1 MPFRLYD
8 IPAHL
13 PFLDCLAQGVLRMT
27 TAPERLSRVTILL
40 PTRRSARALRFA
52 FLRAVAP
59 EGGEDAPRALLLP
72 RMRALAGLSTEDAD
86 ELALPALLDLPPAVD
101 PLRRQAVLAKF
112 VLRRPARHAGPA
124 TPEQA
129 WSLAGALATLLDE
142 IALEEKNLDLLAAS
156 TTGELAADWLERL
169 EELVPV
175 EHARHW
181 EITLIFLRAV
191 VADWQHW
198 LAREGL
204 LDIGMRRVQALRVQT
219 RAWEE
224 RPPED
229 PVIAAGI
236 GVGGTV
242 PAAAELLRVVATA
255 LPKGAVVLHGVDQ
268 ASAEAVWDAIREAP
282 THPFSGQQR
291 LLHAIGAGR
300 EDVRRWHGCPEGE
313 AAERAVPAGRPDLI
327 GMALRPAA
335 GLPAWQSRR
344 PAQWAKAA
352 EGLTLLS
359 APDAQAEAVAAA
371 LALRE
376 ALEKPGAR
384 AALITPDRDL
394 ARRVSAELA
403 RHGITADDSA
413 GEPLAETPAGAFL
426 RLLARMA
433 AAEFAPVPL
442 LAALKHPLCA
452 GGMERGEWLRAVRRL
467 ERLALRGTRPASG
480 LEGVRSAARAG
491 LARRSAE
498 DAASPALTVLDRLEA
513 CLGDFAALPEAPL
526 RPPSDLLAAHLAAA
540 EALAA
545 TDLLPGGHRL
555 YAGPEGE
562 ALASHL
568 AGLGP
573 AMASLGP
580 LSPAAWPALFDAAMA
595 GAAAP
600 SLRGSRGRDGGPHP
614 RVEILGLLEARLLAF
629 DKVVLGA
636 LDETVWPLATD
647 PGPWMSRPMRVA
659 FGLPEPEAR
668 IGRVAADFLLSACAA
683 PHAVLSRAAK
693 RGGAPTVPARWLTR
707 VETFLAG
714 QHDEAHPAGLRLP
727 PEPAMHWAALLDRPE
742 TAAPCERPAPRPPA
756 AARPDRISVTEV
768 ETLIADPYAFYAK
781 RVLRLSPLEPLD
793 AEVGAADYGNL
804 VHAAMAGFVR
814 RLGEAWPGR
823 EAAEKRFAEAAEA
836 ALDEAGAHSGLAA
849 FWRPRLQ
856 RIGAFVVAR
865 EEELRRA
872 GAVLRS
878 HVETRGTL
886 ELRHPDGRTVSVT
899 ARADRLDHRA
909 SGTFAILDYKTG
921 TLPTGKAVEEGHKP
935 QLLLEAA
942 MVAAGR
948 FEGVPQGATS
958 ELAYWRLTGGP
969 EPGEVRTVMREAHAI
984 GAAADHALER
994 VRDLADRFLFGDAA
1008 FTARPHPGRAPAG
1021 GDYDHLSRLAEWSGA
1036 EDAEVAGS

>member
-13 PFLDCLAQGVLRMT
+13 PFLDCLAQGVLRSVLE
-27 TAPERLSRVTILL
+27 PERLSRVTILL
-40 PTRRSARALRFA
+40 PTRRSARALRLS
-52 FLRAVAP
+52 FLRAIAP
-59 EGGEDAPRALLLP
+59 DGAEDAPRALLLP

-101 PLRRQAVLAKF
+101 PLRRQAVLANF
-112 VLRRPARHAGPA
+112 VRTLPAARGGPA

-142 IALEEKNLDLLAAS
+142 IALEERDLDLLASSAPE
-156 TTGELAADWLERL
+156 ELADAWLERL
-169 EELVPV
+169 AALVPE
-175 EHARHW
+175 EHAQHW
-181 EITLIFLRAV
+181 QITLVFLRGV
-191 VADWQHW
+191 VAQWQHW
-198 LAREGL
+198 LSQHGL

-219 RAWEE
+219 RAWEAS
-224 RPPED
+224 PPED

-242 PAAAELLRVVATA
+242 PAAAELLRVVATQ
-255 LPKGAVVLHGVDQ
+255 LPRGAVVLHGVDQ

-282 THPFSGQQR
+282 THPFCGQQR
-291 LLHAIGAGR
+291 LLHAIGAQR
-300 EDVRRWHGCPEGE
+300 EDVKRWHGCPQGE
-313 AAERAVPAGRPDLI
+313 AVERAVPPGRPDLI

-344 PAQWAKAA
+344 PARWREAMG
-352 EGLTLLS
+352 GLTLIS

-384 AALITPDRDL
+384 AALVTPDRDL

-403 RHGITADDSA
+403 RHGISADDSA

-426 RLLARMA
+426 RLLARMVA
-433 AAEFAPVPL
+433 TEFAPVPL

-452 GGMERGEWLRAVRRL
+452 GGMERGAWLRAVRGL
-467 ERLALRGTRPASG
+467 ERAALRGTRPAPG
-480 LEGVRSAARAG
+480 LSGVRAAARAG
-491 LARRSAE
+491 LARRSE
-498 DAASPALTVLDRLEA
+498 EAAATVLAVLDRLEE
-513 CLGDFAALPEAPL
+513 CLGGFTRLPEAPVV
-526 RPPSDLLAAHLAAA
+526 PPADLLSAHLTAA
-540 EALAA
+540 EALAS

-573 AMASLGP
+573 AVASLGP
-580 LSPAAWPALFDAAMA
+580 ISPAAWPSLFDAAMA

-600 SLRGSRGRDGGPHP
+600 SLRGSVGRDGGPHP

-668 IGRVAADFLLSACAA
+668 IGRVAADFLLSACSA

-693 RGGAPTVPARWLTR
+693 RGGAPTVSARWLTR

-714 QHDEAHPAGLRLP
+714 QQDDAHPAGLRLP
-727 PEPAMHWAALLDRPE
+727 AEPAMHWAALLDRP
-742 TAAPCERPAPRPPA
+742 AGAVAPCERPAPRPPTG
-756 AARPDRISVTEV
+756 ARPDRISVTEV
-768 ETLIADPYAFYAK
+768 EMLIADPYAFYAK

-814 RLGEAWPGR
+814 RLGDVWPGR
-823 EAAEKRFAEAAEA
+823 EAAEKHFEKAAEA
-836 ALDEAGAHSGLAA
+836 ALEEAGAHSGLAA
-849 FWRPRLQ
+849 FWRPRLR
-856 RIGAFVVAR
+856 RIGAFVVGEEAKLR
-865 EEELRRA
+865 EA
-872 GAVLRS
+872 GAVARS
-878 HVETRGTL
+878 HIETRGAL
-886 ELRHPDGRTVSVT
+886 ELRHPDGRAVSLT
-899 ARADRLDHRA
+899 ARADRLDRRA
-909 SGTFAILDYKTG
+909 DGTFAILDYKTG
-921 TLPTGKAVEEGHKP
+921 TLPSAKAVQEGHKP

-942 MVAAGR
+942 MADAGC
-948 FEGVPQGATS
+948 FEGLEPGKTS
-958 ELAYWRLTGGP
+958 ELTYWRLTGGP
-969 EPGEVRTVMREAHAI
+969 EPGEVRTVMHEAHAVE
-984 GAAADHALER
+984 AAAGHAVER
-994 VRDLADRFLFGDAA
+994 LRDLADRFLFGDAP
-1008 FTARPHPGRAPAG
+1008 FTARPHPGRTPAG
-1021 GDYDHLSRLAEWSGA
+1021 REYDHLSRLAEWSGA
-1036 EDAEVAGS
+1036 EDAEAGS

>member
-13 PFLDCLAQGVLRMT
+13 PFLDCLAQGVLR
-27 TAPERLSRVTILL
+27 AVPEPERLSRVTILL
-40 PTRRSARALRFA
+40 PTRRSTRALRLS

-59 EGGEDAPRALLLP
+59 EGADDSSPRALLLP

-101 PLRRQAVLAKF
+101 PLRRQAVLADF
-112 VLRRPARHAGPA
+112 VRTLPASRGGPA

-142 IALEEKNLDLLAAS
+142 IALEERDLDLLAGSAPE
-156 TTGELAADWLERL
+156 ELADTWLERL
-169 EELVPV
+169 AKLVPE

-181 EITLIFLRAV
+181 QITLLFLRGV
-191 VADWQHW
+191 VAQWQDWLGRQ
-198 LAREGL
+198 GQ

-219 RAWEE
+219 RAWEAS
-224 RPPED
+224 PPTD

-236 GVGGTV
+236 GVGGTI
-242 PAAAELLRVVATA
+242 PAAAELLRVVATS
-255 LPKGAVVLHGVDQ
+255 LPQGAVVLHGVDQ

-282 THPFSGQQR
+282 THPFCGQQR
-291 LLHAIGAGR
+291 LLHAIGAQR
-300 EDVRRWHGCPEGE
+300 EDVKRWHGCPQGE
-313 AAERAVPAGRPDLI
+313 AVERAVPPGRPDLI

-344 PAQWAKAA
+344 PAQWRKAA

-403 RHGITADDSA
+403 RHGIAADDSA

-426 RLLARMA
+426 RLLARMV

-452 GGMERGEWLRAVRRL
+452 AGMERGEWLRVVRRL
-467 ERLALRGTRPASG
+467 ERAALRGTRPAPG
-480 LEGVRSAARAG
+480 LAGVRAAARAG
-491 LARRSAE
+491 LARWNEEA
-498 DAASPALTVLDRLEA
+498 AASVLGVLDRLEGS
-513 CLGDFAALPEAPL
+513 LGGFTKLPEAPAV
-526 RPPSDLLAAHLAAA
+526 PPADLLTAHLTAA
-540 EALAA
+540 EALAS

-573 AMASLGP
+573 AAASLGP
-580 LSPAAWPALFDAAMA
+580 ISPAAWPSLFDAAMA

-600 SLRGSRGRDGGPHP
+600 SFRGSRGRGGGPHP

-647 PGPWMSRPMRVA
+647 PGPWMSRPMRVE

-668 IGRVAADFLLSACAA
+668 IGRVAADFLLSACSA

-714 QHDEAHPAGLRLP
+714 QHDAAHPAGLRLP
-727 PEPAMHWAALLDRPE
+727 AEPAMHWAALLDRP
-742 TAAPCERPAPRPPA
+742 AAAVAPCERPAPRPPA
-756 AARPDRISVTEV
+756 GARPDRISVTEV

-781 RVLRLSPLEPLD
+781 RVLRLQPLEPLD

-814 RLGEAWPGR
+814 RLGDVWPGR
-823 EAAEKRFAEAAEA
+823 EAAERHFAAAAEA
-836 ALDEAGAHSGLAA
+836 ALEEAGAHSGLAA
-849 FWRPRLQ
+849 FWRPRLR
-856 RIGAFVVAR
+856 RIGAFVVDQEAKLR
-865 EEELRRA
+865 EG
-872 GAVLRS
+872 GAVARS
-878 HVETRGTL
+878 HIETRGSL
-886 ELRHPDGRTVSVT
+886 ELRHPDGRAVSLT
-899 ARADRLDHRA
+899 ARADRLDLRA
-909 SGTFAILDYKTG
+909 DGTLAILDYKTG
-921 TLPTGKAVEEGHKP
+921 SLPSGKAVEEGHKP

-942 MVAAGR
+942 MAREGR
-948 FEGVPQGATS
+948 FEGVAAASAG
-958 ELAYWRLTGGP
+958 ELVYWRLTGGP
-969 EPGEVRTVMREAHAI
+969 EPGEVKVAMRHPHAI
-984 GAAADHALER
+984 EAAAEHAMDRL
-994 VRDLADRFLFGDAA
+994 RDLADRFLFGDAA
-1008 FTARPHPGRAPAG
+1008 FTARPHPGRAPVS

-1036 EDAEVAGS
+1036 EDAEAGS